1 MTKWHEHPNKKVRDA
16 YERVYNSG
24 HLHGPRLEDVEA
36 LCEAVASGSPPSP
49 TPDEMLDV
57 LVDVS
62 QLFDGWHQDGT
73 AWSEWDES
81 VRKRLAALN
90 LRLDAARNGAASSG
104 STGAPSLDQPT
115 PPDEFDVRLLA
126 LRENAQKAVTAAIA
140 DSVKRWADWATECT
154 CADEDGGTCWYRLN
168 EDERAERLALWLTET
183 DVAKNAL
190 DDFVAALATAPL
202 AQPTPAQNVKIG
214 YWQDGKTVAWVQVHT
229 PEATL
234 TIGENALAKI
244 VRMSAAAGSTGVP
257 PTVLEAEMVK
267 QASLGHTQFMVGV
280 HEWMGEGDEVI
291 QGQEE
296 WIPWADAFAK
306 LLAGRS
312 PAEVPPNWPD
322 EVQEAR
328 NVVIEQGG
336 HALCRELSELES
348 CDFVPL
354 VDALCAAVWR
364 SAQPHD

>member
-1 MTKWHEHPNKKVRDA
+1 MSATYFCMACQHPMSDHCDDTRDCCQ
-16 YERVYNSG
+16 VG
-24 HLHGPRLEDVEA
+24 
-36 LCEAVASGSPPSP
+36 CKC
-49 TPDEMLDV
+49 
-57 LVDVS
+57 
-62 QLFDGWHQDGT
+62 
-73 AWSEWDES
+73 
-81 VRKRLAALN
+81 KR
-90 LRLDAARNGAASSG
+90 GAAADAPAEMVRAWRDLDRRVMAEEITTTKAAELFIAEFVSG
-104 STGAPSLDQPT
+104 PSRQP
-115 PPDEFDVRLLA
+115 
-126 LRENAQKAVTAAIA
+126 
-140 DSVKRWADWATECT
+140 
-154 CADEDGGTCWYRLN
+154 
-168 EDERAERLALWLTET
+168 
-183 DVAKNAL
+183 
-190 DDFVAALATAPL
+190 APL

-312 PAEVPPNWPD
+312 PAEVPPTDTERLNWLERFILDNKTDGHLFCYAGDLTCPTD
-322 EVQEAR
+322 ECYLEVDGEA
-328 NVVIEQGG
+328 VGQAPTI
-336 HALCRELSELES
+336 REAI
-348 CDFVPL
+348 
-354 VDALCAAVWR
+354 DAAMQ
-364 SAQPHD
+364 SAGRVEERPTT